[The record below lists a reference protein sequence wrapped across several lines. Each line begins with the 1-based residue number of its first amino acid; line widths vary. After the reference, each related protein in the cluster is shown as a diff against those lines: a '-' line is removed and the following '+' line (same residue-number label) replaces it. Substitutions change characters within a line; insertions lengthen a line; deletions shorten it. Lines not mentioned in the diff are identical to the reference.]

1 MNTSGYSH
9 WSIVAAVVVGSIVSA
24 ARLHAEVVRFTTTDG
39 IEIVGDYHA
48 PPQDA
53 APAPVAILLHMYGSN
68 RLTWGPLIEK
78 LTPAGFAVL
87 AIDLRGHGESGAP
100 KIEEFRTQI
109 QKHQPGLFHDMH
121 FDLEAARRWLA
132 GRDDVDPTRVAL
144 IGASVGSSIALQYAV
159 GDRSVDVVVA
169 MTPGTGYLGLDS
181 TSPMLKLRERPIL
194 LLATEYEREAC
205 DVLGRL
211 NSDATVRIMGK
222 MTAHGTRMFRALDG
236 VEAMIVEFV
245 KEGVGVRT
253 GSGVV
258 AVADGDVYYPS
269 VESLSA
275 LVGETDPGLLRWYSS
290 GEEARRRGLRAPGA
304 RP

>member
-1 MNTSGYSH
+1 MNTH
-9 WSIVAAVVVGSIVSA
+9 RCFRWLVVAIAAIGSITPGPA
-24 ARLHAEVVRFTTTDG
+24 LRAEVVRFTTADG

-48 PPQDA
+48 PPKDA
-53 APAPVAILLHMYGSN
+53 APAPVAILLHMYGSS
-68 RLTWGPLIEK
+68 RSSWGPLIEK

-109 QKHQPGLFHDMH
+109 ENREPRLFHDMH

-132 GRDDVDPTRVAL
+132 GRDDVDPARVAL
-144 IGASVGSSIALQYAV
+144 IGASIGCSIAFQYAV
-159 GDRSVDVVVA
+159 NDRSVDVVVA

-181 TSPMLKLRERPIL
+181 TTPMLKLGDRPVL
-194 LLATEYEREAC
+194 LMATEYERQAC
-205 DVLGRL
+205 DGLGRL
-211 NSDATVRIMGK
+211 NSSATVRIMGK

-236 VEAMIVEFV
+236 VEAMIVAFV

-253 GSGVV
+253 ESPVV
-258 AVADGDVYYPS
+258 AVAEGDMYYRS
-269 VESLSA
+269 VESLIA
-275 LVGETDPGLLRWYSS
+275 AVGETDAGLLRWYSS
-290 GEEARRRGLRAPGA
+290 GEEARRRGLRTPGA